1 MATEEATLRTMLA
14 TDWETCP
21 EVERDPE
28 KLGGVPVFR
37 HTRLPLYALFANLRD
52 GATVEEFVE
61 WFPGVDRAQVNA
73 VLDHAVKSLQ
83 VYLVHENT
91 V

>member
-1 MATEEATLRTMLA
+1 MLA

-28 KLGGVPVFR
+28 KLGGVLIFR
-37 HTRLPLYALFANLRD
+37 RTRLPVYSLFENLKE

-61 WFPGVDRAQVNA
+61 WYPGVEEFQVRA